1 MTARGRR
8 FTGHTHTRT
17 AVVKER
23 RVPTSIHHRPTSGTS
38 IPVMPKGVG
47 KKNKGNRRNGKK
59 KKAPPAPRLA
69 TAAQYRCGGPIFGA
83 GSDQQ
88 QQDDG
93 AGDDSAQPQW
103 KFNKTRQTFL
113 LRFWPNRMKVTSATF
128 KLLLSYARSLPAGP
142 MERTLAQAREVAAK
156 AETDEAALAEKQ
168 ATKAARAASAQD
180 STTTGRDEDDDDG
193 DDDDDANGDETVEE
207 LEEQRA
213 VLKIQR
219 ARAVKLLQVLG
230 SDVVEQANAM

>member
-1 MTARGRR
+1 
-8 FTGHTHTRT
+8 
-17 AVVKER
+17 
-23 RVPTSIHHRPTSGTS
+23 
-38 IPVMPKGVG
+38 MPKGVG

-59 KKAPPAPRLA
+59 KKAPPAPPSGDGSA
-69 TAAQYRCGGPIFGA
+69 VIDAAAQYLEQWA
-83 GSDQQ
+83 AHQQ

-156 AETDEAALAEKQ
+156 AEADEAALAEKQ